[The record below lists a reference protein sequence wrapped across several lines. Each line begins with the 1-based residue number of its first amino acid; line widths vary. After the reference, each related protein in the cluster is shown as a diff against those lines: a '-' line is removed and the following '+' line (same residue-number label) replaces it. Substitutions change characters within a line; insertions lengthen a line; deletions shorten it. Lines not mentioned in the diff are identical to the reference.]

1 MASGFNV
8 WHGRLPP
15 LHKISFQIRIL
26 LLRSLCKALVYRLLL
41 AAAALALGKGG
52 IAPSSHAFH
61 LSVSPLPSGIGV
73 TIALSFFR
81 SSFPCVS
88 APTPFLCLCCFPI
101 PSWFPAE
108 QRELGRETALWQP
121 SVGWDR
127 MVAVKEHDPLIPHL
141 PAQPR
146 VT

>member
-8 WHGRLPP
+8 WHRRLPP

-52 IAPSSHAFH
+52 MAPYAHAFH

-73 TIALSFFR
+73 TVALSLDIHFF
-81 SSFPCVS
+81 V
-88 APTPFLCLCCFPI
+88 CL
-101 PSWFPAE
+101 
-108 QRELGRETALWQP
+108 
-121 SVGWDR
+121 
-127 MVAVKEHDPLIPHL
+127 PHSISMSL
-141 PAQPR
+141 LFSCPQLVPH
-146 VT
+146 